1 MTFIRT
7 CILVAAAGTTIAAA
21 VPALAFKG
29 EHPRRLEVK
38 GRLYNQNRRINA
50 GVRDGQLTQQQAHSL
65 RSNDRSIYRE
75 QQSMAH
81 LDGGHITKADQ
92 RSLNQQENANS
103 GAIHTDRHD

>member
-1 MTFIRT
+1 MNIIRT
-7 CILVAAAGTTIAAA
+7 CILVAAAGTTLAAA
-21 VPALAFKG
+21 VPAFAAG
-29 EHPRRLEVK
+29 AHPRRLEVK

-50 GVRDGQLTQQQAHSL
+50 GVRDGQLTQQEAHSL

-81 LDGGHITKADQ
+81 LDDGHITKADQ

-103 GAIHTDRHD
+103 GEIHTDRHN